1 MFSLQKLTCI
11 CPNDSKASSGG
22 AEEDCVSPH
31 RVALATPGTA
41 SAVPRTASAVPHAA
55 AAASSAASETPAMA
69 SETPTVESETPA
81 VASLQQVTRERFPKY
96 SLVGVKFKVYFHTEG
111 SHVLEER
118 CISGCVFSSHHF
130 LSNKLALA
138 LKDEKGFV
146 VVPTYTEGDVQSMV
160 TGAVNFEETPEAA
173 CCREGHEEI
182 GLDATE
188 IREVDKNK
196 LVTGFGKKKILAEVT
211 YYVGRMSSNPG
222 PHAAAESSDDRSQ
235 LICCVPIVNDPSDVI
250 GRRRMA
256 SNDAA
261 GKTVMV
267 IPMSDY
273 LQLLNAFNRADPRP
287 RELLSHASSGNHHNA
302 SGGSSYHGASGGNHH
317 NASGG
322 SSYQSH
328 RGSYGAS
335 GSSHHSASGGSQ
347 YGASR
352 SSYGA
357 SGGGYRSSSG
367 GGYRSSSGGGHSSLS
382 GGGHSSSSGGRHHG
396 SSGSSPYS
404 RSSSSG
410 R

>member
-1 MFSLQKLTCI
+1 MFSLQELTCI

-31 RVALATPGTA
+31 RVASATPGTA

-55 AAASSAASETPAMA
+55 AAASSAVA
-69 SETPTVESETPA
+69 ETPA
-81 VASLQQVTRERFPKY
+81 VATLQQVTWERFPKY
-96 SLVGVKFKVYFHTEG
+96 KLVGVKFKVYFHTEG

-118 CISGCVFSSHHF
+118 CISDCVFSSHHF
-130 LSNKLALA
+130 LSNKLAEE
-138 LKDEKGFV
+138 LKRETGSV
-146 VVPTYTEGDVQSMV
+146 VVPTYTQGDVQSMV
-160 TGAVNFEETPEAA
+160 TGAVNFGETPEAA

-182 GLDATE
+182 GLDVTKF
-188 IREVDKNK
+188 REVNK
-196 LVTGFGKKKILAEVT
+196 DTVETGFGKKAKVAEVT
-211 YYVGRMSSNPG
+211 YYVGRMSSNPS
-222 PHAAAESSDDRSQ
+222 PHAAAESYDDRSQ

-287 RELLSHASSGNHHNA
+287 REMLPHASGGNHHNA
-302 SGGSSYHGASGGNHH
+302 SGGSSYHNTSGSSHH
-317 NASGG
+317 SASGG

-335 GSSHHSASGGSQ
+335 GSSHHNASGSSHHNTSGSSHHSASGGSSYQ
-347 YGASR
+347 SHRG
-352 SSYGA
+352 SYGA
-357 SGGGYRSSSG
+357 SGSSHHNASGSRSYG
-367 GGYRSSSGGGHSSLS
+367 A
-382 GGGHSSSSGGRHHG
+382 
-396 SSGSSPYS
+396 SGSSPYS

>member
-55 AAASSAASETPAMA
+55 AAASSAAAETPAVA
-69 SETPTVESETPA
+69 SETLAVASETPA
-81 VASLQQVTRERFPKY
+81 VASLQQVTWERFPKY
-96 SLVGVKFKVYFHTEG
+96 KLVGVKFKVYFHTEG

-146 VVPTYTEGDVQSMV
+146 VVPTYTQGDVQSMV
-160 TGAVNFEETPEAA
+160 TGAVNFGETPEAA

-182 GLDATE
+182 GLDVTKF
-188 IREVDKNK
+188 REVNK
-196 LVTGFGKKKILAEVT
+196 DTVETGFGKKAKVAEVT

-222 PHAAAESSDDRSQ
+222 PHAAAESYDDRSQ

-261 GKTVMV
+261 GETVMV

-287 RELLSHASSGNHHNA
+287 REMLPHASGGNHHNA

-328 RGSYGAS
+328 RGSY
-335 GSSHHSASGGSQ
+335 SASGGSQ

-367 GGYRSSSGGGHSSLS
+367 GG
-382 GGGHSSSSGGRHHG
+382 HSSSSGGRHHG

-404 RSSSSG
+404 RSSNSPW
-410 R
+410 